1 MNMNLGLTDTLNRVL
16 GSKGIAKKGFV
27 LLNTTKKK
35 IVAAS
40 LAFTLAVGGGAVA
53 YNHFNGGSAA
63 DVPAPQNPVVT
74 NDSDTPTDTPV
85 AADQFGILA
94 DGLEID
100 GLGMKNDMLTIE
112 EQAQKIAE
120 EMGATYDGP
129 SYDVTDK
136 DGNTQS
142 WVSED
147 DYKKAVDAGLEDA
160 PVGTEK
166 VTYEDDVFVAD
177 DGTPFGTAA
186 DRDAWNAYLKQ
197 QNSGKSD
204 TVIETEGNVYV
215 AEDGT
220 VWASKEDADA
230 YKNSQNGTATAV
242 TDGEVVE
249 AGEGYR
255 DPEGNYWTS
264 EAEYQAYISGAN
276 NITGGNNVVGGSD
289 VIYEDDNLYHA
300 PDGSVWA
307 SEAEYQAYISNTN
320 NVVGGDNVVG
330 GSDVIYEND
339 NFYHAPDGSVWAS
352 EAEYQ
357 DYINSQNSMSATF
370 VQNTSTSSQTQEP
383 QIETKDNFYHAP
395 DGSVWAS
402 EAEYQAFV
410 NSQQS
415 EDTVSAQAL
424 VQEAPVQEAAT
435 QEQQVEATDNFYYA
449 PDGSVWASE
458 ADYNA
463 FVNSAVE
470 ETQEV
475 VESSVEEEKKSD
487 IVLDEYGGYIDPET
501 GFYCVDGEYYA
512 TKADYIAYRQMENGN
527 DNEKTM

>member
-40 LAFTLAVGGGAVA
+40 LAFTLAVGGGTVA

-74 NDSDTPTDTPV
+74 NDSETPTDTPV
-85 AADQFGILA
+85 ATDQFGILA

-112 EQAQKIAE
+112 EQAKKIAE

-136 DGNTQS
+136 DGNPQS

-147 DYKKAVDAGLEDA
+147 DYNKAVDAGLQDA
-160 PVGTEK
+160 PVGTE
-166 VTYEDDVFVAD
+166 VTTYDQDVFVAD
-177 DGTPFGTAA
+177 DGTPFETEA
-186 DRDAWNAYLKQ
+186 DKDAWNAYLKQ
-197 QNSGKSD
+197 QNDGKTG

-230 YKNSQNGTATAV
+230 YNNSQNGTVTTV
-242 TDGEVVE
+242 TDGDVVE

-264 EAEYQAYISGAN
+264 EAEYQAYISGVN
-276 NITGGNNVVGGSD
+276 NINGGNSVVGGSD
-289 VIYEDDNLYHA
+289 VTYEDDNLYRA

-307 SEAEYQAYISNTN
+307 SEAEYQAYISNIN

-330 GSDVIYEND
+330 GNDVTYDD

-357 DYINSQNSMSATF
+357 DYIKSQSSMSGTF
-370 VQNTSTSSQTQEP
+370 VQNTSTGTQTQEP
-383 QIETKDNFYHAP
+383 PIEATDDFYHAP

-402 EAEYQAFV
+402 EEEYQAFV

-415 EDTVSAQAL
+415 ESATYTQTSAAETPA
-424 VQEAPVQEAAT
+424 QEPPI
-435 QEQQVEATDNFYYA
+435 EATDDFYYA

-458 ADYNA
+458 ADYQA
-463 FVNSAVE
+463 FANSAVE
-470 ETQEV
+470 ESQEV
-475 VESSVEEEKKSD
+475 VESSEEEKKND

-512 TKADYIAYRQMENGN
+512 KKADYIAYIQMENGN